1 MIQRALYA
9 DPDDAS
15 IWSYHQY
22 LIGNLDPKF
31 SSTSLVP
38 ELAHEERLTYLQKE
52 FENLRE
58 LLEEERDCKWIYQ
71 SLIQLGRTLKVVSQ
85 EWPVDEYQIRAWI
98 MELKRVDPLR
108 IGRWDDLERKL
119 QLSSVEQT

>member
-1 MIQRALYA
+1 MYA

-15 IWSYHQY
+15 IWSYYQY